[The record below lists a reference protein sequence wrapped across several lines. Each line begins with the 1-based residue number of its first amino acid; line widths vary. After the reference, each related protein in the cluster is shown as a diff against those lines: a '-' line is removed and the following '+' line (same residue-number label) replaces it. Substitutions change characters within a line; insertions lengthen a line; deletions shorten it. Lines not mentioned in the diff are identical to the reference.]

1 MSASTS
7 SEWFQPLAGLSSTR
21 ARRLWASSFAL
32 PLAFW
37 CVVSYVPFVWH
48 PMLRVTDAGDLDWVT
63 VGELAPRAD
72 VERDNRGVVAK
83 GGHPALGTPANPPFL
98 PAPHEVA
105 RALVTGFTTP
115 PFRADEPWLHQSLW
129 HSVTVIFWGFLI
141 SSVVGVPLGILCGA
155 LPAMARLTE
164 PFIEFFR
171 YLPAPAFGA
180 LAVAV
185 LGIEDAPKIAI
196 IVIGTFFQQV
206 LVIANTTRRIDPAL
220 LEAAQTLGASP
231 RHLLLRVVVPGVVTE
246 VFTDMRVLLG
256 WAWTYLIVAEL
267 IGVSS
272 GITFFINQ
280 QAKYR
285 AYDRVFASI
294 IVIGLV
300 GLFTDLVLA
309 SLGRQL
315 FPWLRTAKRGWFS
328 QALSLARRGRA
339 ARTREAGTAKEA
351 ARA

>member
-1 MSASTS
+1 MSSSASS
-7 SEWFQPLAGLSSTR
+7 SWFRPLAGLSPTR
-21 ARRLWASSFAL
+21 ARRLWALSFILPIAL
-32 PLAFW
+32 W

-48 PMLRVTDAGDLDWVT
+48 PMLRVSDAGDLDWVT

-72 VERDNRGVVAK
+72 VERDNRALVAK
-83 GGHPALGTPANPPFL
+83 GGHPAVGTPANPPFL

-231 RHLLLRVVVPGVVTE
+231 RHLLWRVVVPGVITE
-246 VFTDMRVLLG
+246 VYTDMRVLLG

-315 FPWLRTAKRGWFS
+315 FPWLRTSKRGWLS
-328 QALSLARRGRA
+328 QALARRGRA
-339 ARTREAGTAKEA
+339 ARAAEAVAAKEA

>member
-1 MSASTS
+1 MSTSTS
-7 SEWFQPLAGLSSTR
+7 SAWFRPLAGLSPTR
-21 ARRLWASSFAL
+21 ARRLWALSFVLPIAL
-32 PLAFW
+32 W

-48 PMLRVTDAGDLDWVT
+48 PMLRVTYAGDLDWVT

-72 VERDNRGVVAK
+72 VERDNQGVIAK

-129 HSVTVIFWGFLI
+129 HSITVIFWGFLI
-141 SSVVGVPLGILCGA
+141 SSIVGVPLGILCGA

-185 LGIEDAPKIAI
+185 LGIEDAPKVAI

-231 RHLLLRVVVPGVVTE
+231 RHLLWRVVVPGVITDVY
-246 VFTDMRVLLG
+246 TDMRVLLG

-285 AYDRVFASI
+285 NYDRVFASI

-315 FPWLRTAKRGWFS
+315 FPWMRTARRGWFS
-328 QALSLARRGRA
+328 QALGLARRGRRA
-339 ARTREAGTAKEA
+339 PTSDPAPAKEA